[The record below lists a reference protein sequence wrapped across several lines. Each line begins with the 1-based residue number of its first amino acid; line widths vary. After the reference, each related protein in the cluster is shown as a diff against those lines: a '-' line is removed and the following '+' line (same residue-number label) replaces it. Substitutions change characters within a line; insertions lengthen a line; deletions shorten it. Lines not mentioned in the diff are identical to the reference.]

1 MPSSSTPFGSQ
12 AAATQLISHFFI
24 SISFSGWLV
33 LVMLSKNA
41 CSLLW
46 PSHARDSIQSLT
58 GLYSTASS
66 FEIISD
72 FSAQESASEYIDL
85 RPRSMLIH
93 PACLAINFV
102 SGMSISM
109 RFLMTL

>member
-12 AAATQLISHFFI
+12 AAATQLINHFFI
-24 SISFSGWLV
+24 SISFKAWLV

-46 PSHARDSIQSLT
+46 PSHGLDSIQSLT

-66 FEIISD
+66 FK
-72 FSAQESASEYIDL
+72 
-85 RPRSMLIH
+85 
-93 PACLAINFV
+93 
-102 SGMSISM
+102 
-109 RFLMTL
+109 